1 MRNQQIRRKRI
12 IKRPLCL
19 IAVGF
24 VLGETAVLLTL
35 TSWMIIPA
43 ALAVGMGLYGSLRGR
58 NPYWVLLPL
67 VFFCFGG
74 IRANAENKRWE
85 QRDQI
90 VENYS
95 DSYVEVLGTIA
106 SLEEKNGSLQLI
118 LKKNQIWNRK
128 NGMRVEETG
137 DASLPKMKVFMDSS
151 GSYLKDDL
159 CLGQTITVF
168 GEIHKIP
175 PAKNPGEFDFVTYSK
190 SRGICCQMFGE
201 EIRMVNWKYNKI
213 TETLRR
219 GKEWANLRLIRD
231 AGEEDGAI
239 FSAAL
244 LGEKSGVPKEI
255 KSLYQKN
262 GIAHLLAISG
272 LHLSFAGLL
281 LYRILRRCGLS
292 YGICGL
298 SGTVVIILYGILTGG
313 SPSVIRSVIMMS
325 AGFLAAY
332 LGRTYDLLSA
342 ASLSLFVLSFHS
354 PFLLTQ
360 GGVQL
365 SFGAIFAIGTGM
377 PRIHDWLGRQ
387 TPFAGVLSASFSIQ
401 MATLPIILSHYYQTP
416 LYGILLNAI
425 VVPLMG
431 GVLCS
436 GLGILLLGS
445 ISSYAGMAA
454 SGTGHYIL
462 KFYHFLCTNISSLPH
477 ASLTLGRPKTG
488 QLLIYGFYLA
498 ILLLFFWLGD
508 RGRKKKLEKEVTTET
523 ERMVP
528 YIKKWIILAMIY
540 GVGLFLVQPK
550 PVNGLEVLFLDVGQG
565 DGILLRTKKS
575 VVLVDGG
582 SSSNSSLGE
591 YTLAPCLKYY
601 GITKV
606 NYAFVSHGDSDH
618 LSGIRY
624 LLEHEKDIIIET
636 LMLPDLG
643 KEDEGLMKL
652 VELAAAKNTKVHYLM
667 EGDQVFMA
675 ALKFTCLYPGRTDSA
690 ENPNEESEVLKA
702 DYGDLHI
709 LFTGDIGNK
718 EEKLLLE
725 RRQVREQLKEINLL
739 KTAHHGSKFS
749 SAAPFLDAIKP
760 RWAVI
765 SYGEK
770 NSYGHPHKEVLDR
783 FRERKIPVFHTAKQG
798 AIMFWTDGERVRV
811 RTFVDGERTTRY
823 NKKK

>member
-1 MRNQQIRRKRI
+1 MRIQQIRRKRI

-24 VLGETAVLLTL
+24 VLGETAVLLTQ
-35 TSWMIIPA
+35 TSWMMIPA
-43 ALAVGMGLYGSLRGR
+43 ALAVGMVLYGILRGR
-58 NPYWVLLPL
+58 NLLWVLLPL
-67 VFFCFGG
+67 VFFCLGG
-74 IRANAENKRWE
+74 IRANEENKRWE
-85 QRDQI
+85 HRDQI
-90 VENYS
+90 VEEYS
-95 DSYVEVLGTIA
+95 GSYVEVLGTIA
-106 SLEEKNGSLQLI
+106 SLEEKNGALQLI
-118 LKKNQIWNRK
+118 LKKNQIWKRRK
-128 NGMRVEETG
+128 GKRVEET
-137 DASLPKMKVFMDSS
+137 DQVTLPKLQVIMDSS
-151 GSYLKDDL
+151 GSHLKDNIR
-159 CLGQTITVF
+159 LGQTVTVL
-168 GEIHKIP
+168 GEIHEIP
-175 PAKNPGEFDFVTYSK
+175 PAKNPGEFDSVTYSK
-190 SRGICCQMFGE
+190 SRGICARIFGE
-201 EIRMVNWKYNKI
+201 EIRVVNFKYNKI

-219 GKEWANLRLIRD
+219 GKEWGNRHLIRD

-244 LGEKSGVPKEI
+244 LGEKSGVPKEV

-281 LYRILRRCGLS
+281 LYRVLRRCGLS
-292 YGICGL
+292 YGLCGL
-298 SGTVVIILYGILTGG
+298 CGTVAILLYGILTGG

-342 ASLSLFVLSFHS
+342 ASLSLFALSFHS

-387 TPFAGVLSASFSIQ
+387 KPLAGALSASFSIQ
-401 MATLPIILSHYYQTP
+401 MATLPIILTHYYQTP

-445 ISSYAGMAA
+445 ISSFGGRAA

-462 KFYHFLCTNISSLPH
+462 KFYHFLCTNISSLPY
-477 ASLTLGRPKTG
+477 ASLTLGRPEAGT
-488 QLLIYGFYLA
+488 LAIYGFYLA
-498 ILLLFFWLGD
+498 ILFFCFWLGGRGEKRKLD
-508 RGRKKKLEKEVTTET
+508 REVTTET
-523 ERMVP
+523 ERMIRT
-528 YIKKWIILAMIY
+528 IKKLIILALIY
-540 GVGLFLVQPK
+540 GMGLFLVLPK
-550 PVNGLEVLFLDVGQG
+550 PVKGLEVLFLDVGQG
-565 DGILLRTKKS
+565 DGILLRTKKN

-582 SSSNSSLGE
+582 SSSKSSLGE
-591 YTLAPCLKYY
+591 FTLAPCLKYY
-601 GITKV
+601 GIKKV
-606 NYAFVSHGDSDH
+606 NYAFVSHGDKDH

-624 LLEHEKDIIIET
+624 LLEYEKDITIET
-636 LMLPDLG
+636 LVLPDLG
-643 KEDEGLMKL
+643 REDEALITLAKL
-652 VELAAAKNTKVHYLM
+652 AEERDMKVHYLT
-667 EGDQVFMA
+667 EGDQVSLGS
-675 ALKFTCLYPGRTDSA
+675 LKFTCLYPGQTDSA

-725 RRQVREQLKEINLL
+725 RKQSMDQLKEINLL

-749 SAAPFLDAIKP
+749 SDETFLDAVKP

-765 SYGEK
+765 SYGDK

-783 FRERKIPVFHTAKQG
+783 FRKRKIPVFKTAKQG
-798 AIMFWTDGERVRV
+798 AIMFSTDGKRVRV
-811 RTFVDGERTTRY
+811 RTFVDGDETSRY
-823 NKKK
+823 NK